1 MNCAEQKQK
10 KVDEPRRTIH
20 PCANVIRTVFSGS
33 ALCFQASQ
41 QEEKW
46 RRRLIE
52 YDESNAQAA
61 LH

>member
-1 MNCAEQKQK
+1 MNCADTDSNKK
-10 KVDEPRRTIH
+10 KVDEPRRTIY
-20 PCANVIRTVFSGS
+20 PYAVFSGS

-46 RRRLIE
+46 RRWLTE
-52 YDESNAQAA
+52 YNA